1 MACKLTTYELR
12 KGYIVINASE
22 LLFDIKKA
30 YANHDCEHSD
40 LTSVSA
46 IIENE
51 GISNSVLSNSMHS
64 YERTDR
70 KAAGLSNKEV
80 IDKLYPTE
88 EYPNSRIG
96 YMQNI
101 YYNTLLRLFHLED
114 IYRIP
119 SRKDFKKSDT
129 MALEDTTNI
138 TKQDINELRVD
149 LRMLTKSIML
159 LSETLSVNIKQKPTA
174 TIIKDTMTK

>member
-119 SRKDFKKSDT
+119 SRKDFKKADT
-129 MALEDTTNI
+129 VTSEGTAI

-174 TIIKDTMTK
+174 TIIKDAMTK

>member
-1 MACKLTTYELR
+1 
-12 KGYIVINASE
+12 
-22 LLFDIKKA
+22 
-30 YANHDCEHSD
+30 
-40 LTSVSA
+40 
-46 IIENE
+46 
-51 GISNSVLSNSMHS
+51 LSNSMHS

-88 EYPNSRIG
+88 NYSDSRIG

-101 YYNTLLRLFHLED
+101 YYNTLLRLFHLDD

-119 SRKDFKKSDT
+119 TREELKLMGKENEEISVDSDH
-129 MALEDTTNI
+129 I
-138 TKQDINELRVD
+138 TRQDINELRTD

-159 LSETLSVNIKQKPTA
+159 LSETLSVNIKQKPQA
-174 TIIKDTMTK
+174 TIIKDLSKK